1 MLQGTLNDFSLPDV
15 FSLLALTKKS
25 GALHV
30 ATGGID
36 GRVFFR
42 DGAVCLALSDARRV
56 PLVARLVSA
65 GLVGEPQLRS
75 LLEDHTGSS
84 VAVTEAI
91 ITSGQVED
99 RILSVFLREQI
110 VDAVFE
116 LLRLTE
122 GDFSFDA
129 TQPGLSRGV
138 SLSVTEV
145 VGEANRRLEEWHLI
159 SRRIA
164 SPAAVLAMVP
174 SAMDGRDGVNLASEQ
189 WDLLALIDGHRTVAE
204 VVELTGKGEFATCR
218 VLGDLVEA
226 GLVEAQDP
234 ATGGKTRLAALI
246 AARETLRSL
255 EQVEKAGALHP
266 ELSSARL
273 DAAGAGVR
281 WIEPTVEPDADEH
294 ANGHANGHSHANGHG
309 TTNGEP
315 AKLARLT
322 PRTKSPEVPLHVEE
336 PAADTPAPAAAV
348 SAAPEP
354 PAPSVEAAKVES
366 KPVSA
371 GSPSAPSPR
380 SSRSSAAVNPN
391 HETTAAP
398 PPQPAPPSETA
409 SAPAEPAKAH
419 TGLDRADF
427 ARELASLGIDDGP
440 VIPAPDRSRLTRD
453 EDVNKGLLLRLI
465 DGVKGA

>member
-30 ATGGID
+30 ASGGVD

-65 GLVGEPQLRS
+65 GLVDENQLRA
-75 LLEDHTGSS
+75 LLEAHTGSA
-84 VAVTEAI
+84 VGVTEAL

-116 LLRLTE
+116 LIRLKDGE
-122 GDFSFDA
+122 FSFDA
-129 TQPGLSRGV
+129 VQPGLSRGV

-145 VGEANRRLEEWHLI
+145 INEANRRLEEWQLI

-164 SPAAVLAMVP
+164 SPSAVLAMVP
-174 SAMDGRDGVNLASEQ
+174 SAMDGREGVNLVSEQ
-189 WDLLALIDGHRTVAE
+189 WDLLALIDGRRTVSE
-204 VVELTGKGEFATCR
+204 VVDLTGKGEFATCR

-234 ATGGKTRLAALI
+234 ATGAQTRLAALI

-255 EQVEKAGALHP
+255 EQVEKTGGLQP
-266 ELSSARL
+266 KLSSASL
-273 DAAGAGVR
+273 GANGAGVR
-281 WIEPTVEPDADEH
+281 WFEPVKDEPQG
-294 ANGHANGHSHANGHG
+294 ANGAA
-309 TTNGEP
+309 GEP

-322 PRTKSPEVPLHVEE
+322 PRTKSAEAVLESSTSE
-336 PAADTPAPAAAV
+336 PAKPAEHAARDSDTPGAPNPTEPRESVAPKPEPVKAETPAPKPPAPPAVKPAEPAPAAA
-348 SAAPEP
+348 AAPAP
-354 PAPSVEAAKVES
+354 AAPAP
-366 KPVSA
+366 
-371 GSPSAPSPR
+371 
-380 SSRSSAAVNPN
+380 
-391 HETTAAP
+391 
-398 PPQPAPPSETA
+398 
-409 SAPAEPAKAH
+409 APAQSS
-419 TGLDRADF
+419 GIDRAQV
-427 ARELASLGIDDGP
+427 ARELASLGLDDGP
-440 VIPAPDRSRLTRD
+440 VEPAPERTVTRLTRD

>member
-30 ATGGID
+30 ASGGID

-65 GLVGEPQLRS
+65 GLVDESQLRA
-75 LLEDHTGSS
+75 LLEEHTGSS
-84 VAVTEAI
+84 VAVTEAL

-116 LLRLTE
+116 LIRLQE
-122 GDFSFDA
+122 GEFSFDA
-129 TQPGLSRGV
+129 VQPGLSRGV

-145 VGEANRRLEEWHLI
+145 IGEANRRLEEWQLI

-164 SPAAVLAMVP
+164 SPSAILAMVP
-174 SAMDGRDGVNLASEQ
+174 SAMDGREGVNLASEQ
-189 WDLLALIDGHRTVAE
+189 WDLLALIDGRRTVSE
-204 VVELTGKGEFATCR
+204 VVDLTGKGEFATCR

-234 ATGGKTRLAALI
+234 ATGAQTRLAALI

-255 EQVEKAGALHP
+255 EQVEKTGGLQP
-266 ELSSARL
+266 KLSSASL
-273 DAAGAGVR
+273 GANGAGVR
-281 WIEPTVEPDADEH
+281 WIEPVKDESQIG
-294 ANGHANGHSHANGHG
+294 NGSTGSAA
-309 TTNGEP
+309 EP

-322 PRTKSPEVPLHVEE
+322 PRTKTAESPLESSAAANPAEGKDAVVDRSTAPRPSELREPVAAKPEPVRVATPAPRHGQKAENEKPEVK
-336 PAADTPAPAAAV
+336 PAEQPAPAAAAA
-348 SAAPEP
+348 AAP
-354 PAPSVEAAKVES
+354 AQ
-366 KPVSA
+366 
-371 GSPSAPSPR
+371 G
-380 SSRSSAAVNPN
+380 
-391 HETTAAP
+391 
-398 PPQPAPPSETA
+398 
-409 SAPAEPAKAH
+409 
-419 TGLDRADF
+419 GMDRAQV
-427 ARELASLGIDDGP
+427 ARELASLGLDDGP
-440 VIPAPDRSRLTRD
+440 IEPAQERTVTRLTRD